1 MTPAF
6 SLYGGPFLLR
16 KYYTSGTQVV
26 HKWYTGHTQVLHK
39 HYIFRSMTPDI
50 PQKKATV
57 LCITVAL
64 HYSQL
69 NDFDTVVPKE
79 YQPLGLI
86 FFGFH
91 LYSNLFQDFLS
102 VGNQILLRG

>member
-26 HKWYTGHTQVLHK
+26 HRWYTSGTQVVHRSYTSTTQVLHK

-57 LCITVAL
+57 MHNTV
-64 HYSQL
+64 HYGGPSL
-69 NDFDTVVPKE
+69 FSV
-79 YQPLGLI
+79 LMILI
-86 FFGFH
+86 
-91 LYSNLFQDFLS
+91 
-102 VGNQILLRG
+102 R